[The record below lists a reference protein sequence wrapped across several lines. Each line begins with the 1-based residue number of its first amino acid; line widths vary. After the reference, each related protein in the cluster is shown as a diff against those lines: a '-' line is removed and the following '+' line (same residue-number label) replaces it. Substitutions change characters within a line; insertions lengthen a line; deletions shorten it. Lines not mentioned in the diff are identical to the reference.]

1 MQSIPWADT
10 SAQPGC
16 LKEEIKA
23 LPNTSIPSKEL
34 QRSESIHALR
44 GLASLA
50 VAWFHLTNGH
60 DTFVKQIG
68 SLGWLGV
75 EVFFVISGFVI
86 PLSIHST
93 NRPYRLS
100 KFGGFLMRRMTRI
113 EPPYI
118 ASALLV
124 VVLWKL
130 SEFAP
135 NFSGKPY
142 EFDLAELLAHIA
154 YLIPLTDKNW
164 LQPVYWTLAYEF
176 AFYLFI
182 GLCYP
187 LVIGNRLPWLCLV
200 TVLGVSVLFGI
211 PPYWL
216 LFAIGVAVFRAKTG
230 KDEPAHLAAIIFILS
245 IIMIKFDFTKQ
256 AIAATSTAAAIYF
269 CYSVRFDG
277 KIWRSLLWLGTIS
290 YSLYLTHLPIGG
302 RVVNLGRRYLPADWS
317 GELALS
323 TVALMVSL
331 VSAAVFHRMI
341 ERPAIKASRTI
352 A

>member
-1 MQSIPWADT
+1 VQSIPWADT

-142 EFDLAELLAHIA
+142 EFDLAELL
-154 YLIPLTDKNW
+154 LT
-164 LQPVYWTLAYEF
+164 
-176 AFYLFI
+176 
-182 GLCYP
+182 
-187 LVIGNRLPWLCLV
+187 
-200 TVLGVSVLFGI
+200 
-211 PPYWL
+211 
-216 LFAIGVAVFRAKTG
+216 
-230 KDEPAHLAAIIFILS
+230 
-245 IIMIKFDFTKQ
+245 
-256 AIAATSTAAAIYF
+256 
-269 CYSVRFDG
+269 
-277 KIWRSLLWLGTIS
+277 
-290 YSLYLTHLPIGG
+290 
-302 RVVNLGRRYLPADWS
+302 
-317 GELALS
+317 
-323 TVALMVSL
+323 
-331 VSAAVFHRMI
+331 
-341 ERPAIKASRTI
+341 
-352 A
+352 